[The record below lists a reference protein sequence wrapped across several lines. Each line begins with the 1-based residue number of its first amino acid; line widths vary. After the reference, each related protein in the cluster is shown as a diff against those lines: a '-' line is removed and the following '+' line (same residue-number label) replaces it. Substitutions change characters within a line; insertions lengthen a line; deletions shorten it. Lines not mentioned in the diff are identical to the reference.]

1 MKMIL
6 LFRKKEK
13 KLFYRKYKIRRIID
27 GYIIIE
33 FTKKKMLLSYKFINK
48 IKYYKNKLYY
58 D

>member
-6 LFRKKEK
+6 LFREKEK

-33 FTKKKMLLSYKFINK
+33 FTKKNLLSYKFINK
-48 IKYYKNKLYY
+48 IKYYKNKICY

>member
-1 MKMIL
+1 MKMKL
-6 LFRKKEK
+6 LFREKEK

-33 FTKKKMLLSYKFINK
+33 FTKKMLLSYKFINK
-48 IKYYKNKLYY
+48 IKYYKNKIYY